1 MTTLGGETTLLSR
14 LAQLY
19 EALGTR
25 DLVQI
30 AILAVL
36 LFIFLRF
43 LGKISGAGSSLSR
56 GLGLVV
62 VGLFLSLQVVIACLD
77 LTELATVLDYLLTT
91 VLVGLL
97 VIFQPELRRG
107 LVMLG
112 RANVWHGWKREEHAL
127 ADPLADA
134 AVALASECVGA
145 LVAIQRGI
153 DLTSYAETGER
164 IDAVCSGPLVR
175 TLFTPKSPL
184 HDGAIVIQR
193 GRIVAAGCQLPLRS
207 PVPGSD
213 LSHQE
218 LGMRHRAAL
227 SLSEESDAIVLV
239 VSEETGRISLALA
252 GKFEAVSRDNL
263 ARRLA
268 DLLSMAP
275 AA

>member
-1 MTTLGGETTLLSR
+1 LLSR

-19 EALGTR
+19 EAVGTR

-36 LFIFLRF
+36 LFVFLRF
-43 LGKISGAGSSLSR
+43 MGKTCGAGSSLSR
-56 GLGLVV
+56 GLGVVV

-77 LTELATVLDYLLTT
+77 LTELAAVLDYLLTT

-112 RANVWHGWKREEHAL
+112 RAHVWRAWKPAEFPL

-134 AVALASECVGA
+134 AVALASERVGA
-145 LVAIQRGI
+145 LIAIQRGI
-153 DLTSYAETGER
+153 SLASYVDTGER
-164 IDAVCSGPLVR
+164 IDAACSASLIR
-175 TLFTPKSPL
+175 SLFTPRSPL
-184 HDGAIVIQR
+184 HDGAIIIQG
-193 GRIVAAGCQLPLRS
+193 GRIMAAGCQLPMRN

-213 LSHQE
+213 SAQLA

-227 SLSEESDAIVLV
+227 SLSEETDAIVLV
-239 VSEETGRISLALA
+239 VSEETGRIAVALA
-252 GKFEAVSRDNL
+252 GKFEAMPRDNL
-263 ARRLA
+263 ARRLV
-268 DLLSMAP
+268 DLLSMVPPP
-275 AA
+275 AVKKAA